1 MLLENIEK
9 EINEIKLE
17 LIKLENSKKKFSD
30 FNDYLNPLLDI
41 DSKIKLVK
49 IKTTNK
55 ELEFSFYDSNKG
67 FNTYF
72 FTHAIFNI
80 FIGDDKLD
88 FHSDFK
94 CYSQNKVHIKKQVE
108 TFTALSD
115 FFEKVEFLVLNSLFE
130 KYINLNN
137 SIKKLKQKL
146 IKLQNK
152 YYVLSYGMDKK
163 AIENN
168 LIKVSNEENKNKI
181 KKWFSER
188 IIFKDF
194 FIIYHYKKNEIW
206 FEKIII
212 SSRVNN
218 KNEYFIDV
226 KGKSV
231 NEKQL
236 LKILNNTFCIDNEIV
251 YNYNFLKDKKL
262 INNFDIEFDIKEF
275 SKLFI
280 LKDKIKDF

>member
-9 EINEIKLE
+9 EINEIKSE
-17 LIKLENSKKKFSD
+17 LIKLEHSKKNFSD

-41 DSKIKLVK
+41 DLKIKLVK

-72 FTHAIFNI
+72 STHAIFNI
-80 FIGDDKLD
+80 FIGDDKLN

-94 CYSQNKVHIKKQVE
+94 CYSKNKVHIKKQVE

-115 FFEKVEFLVLNSLFE
+115 FFDKVEFLVLNSLFE

-146 IKLQNK
+146 TKLQTK
-152 YYVLSYGMDKK
+152 YYDLSYGMDKK

-188 IIFKDF
+188 TLFNSF
-194 FIIYHYKKNEIW
+194 FITYHYKKNEIW

-212 SSRVNN
+212 SSRINN
-218 KNEYFIDV
+218 KNEHFIDV
-226 KGKSV
+226 DGKSV
-231 NEKQL
+231 SEKQL
-236 LKILNNTFCIDNEIV
+236 LKILNNTFYIDNEIV
-251 YNYNFLKDKKL
+251 YNYDFLKDKKPSSG
-262 INNFDIEFDIKEF
+262 FDIEFDIKEF
-275 SKLFI
+275 AKLFVI
-280 LKDKIKDF
+280 KDKIKDF